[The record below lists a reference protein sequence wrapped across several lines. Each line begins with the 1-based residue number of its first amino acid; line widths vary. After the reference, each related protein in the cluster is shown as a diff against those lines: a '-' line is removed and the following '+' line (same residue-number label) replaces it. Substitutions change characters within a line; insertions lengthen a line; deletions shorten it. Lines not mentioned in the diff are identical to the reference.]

1 MPFLMEEN
9 NKDTSVRFD
18 AASVRINLFER
29 VALSSFPGQTV
40 NDKIDEFQKCVD
52 GGSEITLDE
61 FLRLGARY
69 IHQLDEISNTDDKKL
84 RSALK
89 KKNLPA
95 ATISA
100 LLKSRSSNLALKDK
114 IIHYNGIVVL
124 DFDDVHNLEDA
135 KKKVAALPYVWY
147 VGLSA
152 SKRGFYAIIPT
163 DNDDYL
169 KHTMYFVALSR
180 EMLDLGLRVDAN
192 CCDVTRLRFVS
203 FDPNPLYNYNCVP
216 YSLPK
221 DFDTETF
228 APAVSSASSMTMNA
242 KLSKV
247 MAYVNEWTKRK
258 LCLDNHN
265 DWFMMGMALSEL
277 GEEGWNILSQM
288 AGPSSHYNDKNHR
301 KQYDWFMSHDRNVSL
316 GTFFY
321 KCHEYGVVPQ
331 GDNSYPIV
339 PFPTEVFPEQ
349 VQIIV
354 KETHNCLNFNTDH
367 IASCLLFVAS
377 VAIGNSVTVEIKNEW
392 VDKAIL
398 YMAIV
403 GKPGTN
409 KSAPLKYALRPL
421 VERDGIE
428 LEKYEA
434 LREKFEE
441 AVRNAN
447 RTRTALPEEPVYKQI
462 VLSDFTT
469 EVLMRQ
475 HKINPRG
482 LTVYVDELI
491 GFIKNFNKYRSGND
505 EQVWTQMFNGG
516 SVIVNRM
523 SSQPLNIKETFV
535 GVIGTIQP
543 GLLPE
548 FAKGKTESGFLDRWL
563 FSYPDESVYP
573 KFNDDELPKEI
584 TSCWQ
589 KIVNDIFK
597 INYVPDGKTYRL
609 NDEARAIYSEWFNAI
624 ADQKN
629 SSSAMFAELST
640 KMERYC
646 IRFAI
651 VLEALD
657 CVCSGRK
664 MKEITGKSIKGGIDL
679 CYYFT
684 GCAIKARKKFE
695 RNPVDEL
702 TERQKRIYFDLPI
715 SFSTSEGLEVALAN
729 DVSERG
735 FKEWL
740 KSDFFRHV
748 SHGQYEKRY
757 K

>member
-1 MPFLMEEN
+1 MEEN
-9 NKDTSVRFD
+9 NKDVGIVFD
-18 AASVRINLFER
+18 PSSVRINLFER
-29 VALSSFPGQTV
+29 VALSSYAGQTIS
-40 NDKIDEFQKCVD
+40 DKMDEYQKCVD
-52 GGSEITLDE
+52 GGTEISLEE

-69 IHQLDEISNTDDKKL
+69 IHQLDEISATEDKKL
-84 RSALK
+84 RSSLK
-89 KKNLPA
+89 KKYLPA

-100 LLKSRSSNLALKDK
+100 LLRSRSANLALRDK
-114 IIHYNGIVVL
+114 IVHYNGIVVL
-124 DFDDVHNLEDA
+124 DFDDVYNLEEA
-135 KKKVAALPYVWY
+135 KKKVAALPYVYY

-163 DNDDYL
+163 DNVDYL
-169 KHTMYFVALSR
+169 KHSMYFVALSR
-180 EMLDLGLRVDAN
+180 EMRDLGLRIDAN

-203 FDPNPLYNYNCVP
+203 YDPSPLFNPRCQLFTMPGDMELSMFDAGLASV
-216 YSLPK
+216 K
-221 DFDTETF
+221 K
-228 APAVSSASSMTMNA
+228 VSQND
-242 KLSKV
+242 KLTKV
-247 MAYVNEWTKRK
+247 LSYAAEWTKRK

-265 DWFMMGMALSEL
+265 DWFLMGMALSEF
-277 GEEGWNILSQM
+277 GEEGWNVLCQM
-288 AGPSSHYNDKNHR
+288 AGASGHYCDEKHR
-301 KQYDWFMSHDRNVSL
+301 KQYEWFMSHDRHVGV

-321 KCHEYGVVPQ
+321 KCHEYGVILK
-331 GDNSYPIV
+331 GDGNYPIV
-339 PFPTEVFPEQ
+339 PFPTEVFPELVQ
-349 VQIIV
+349 VIV
-354 KETHNCLNFNTDH
+354 KETHGCLNFNTDH

-377 VAIGNSVTVEIKNEW
+377 IAIGNSVKVEIKNEW

-409 KSAPLKYALRPL
+409 KSAPLKYAFRPL
-421 VERDGIE
+421 VDRDGVE
-428 LEKYEA
+428 LDKYET
-434 LREKFEE
+434 LREQYEE
-441 AVRNAN
+441 ALRNAN
-447 RTRTALPEEPVYKQI
+447 RSHAALPEEPVYKQI

-482 LTVYVDELI
+482 LSVYVDELI

-516 SVIVNRM
+516 NVIVNRM

-563 FSYPDESVYP
+563 FSYPDETVYP
-573 KFNDDELPKEI
+573 KFNDDELPREV
-584 TSCWQ
+584 TASWA
-589 KIVNDIFK
+589 KIVDDIFNL
-597 INYVPDGKTYRL
+597 IGNPEGKTFRL
-609 NDEARAIYSEWFNAI
+609 NDEAREIYSNWFNAM

-629 SSSAMFAELST
+629 SSSAMFAEMST

-651 VLEALD
+651 VLEVLD

-664 MKEITGKSIKGGIDL
+664 MTEITGKSIKGGIDL

-684 GCAIKARKKFE
+684 GCAMKARKKFE

-702 TERQKRIYFDLPI
+702 TEKQKSIYNELPI
-715 SFSTSEGLEVALAN
+715 SFSTSEGIEVAMAN
-729 DVSERG
+729 EVSERG

-740 KSDFFRHV
+740 KSDFFKHV